1 MLPTNTPM
9 EMVAEQE
16 DIYLPAPSESD
27 DLRADYQS
35 LRLTLGRHPMALLR
49 EAGEPFS
56 KLKRACDLEPL
67 NHGRFVQ
74 VAGIV
79 TGRQRPSTATGVLF
93 LTLEDETNN
102 INVVVWSR
110 IFEQYRAAVVQGRL
124 LKIKGV
130 LEREKSVLHVVAGH
144 VEDLSSYLEHFS
156 LKSRDFR

>member
-56 KLKRACDLEPL
+56 NLIMAALFRL
-67 NHGRFVQ
+67 Q
-74 VAGIV
+74 V
-79 TGRQRPSTATGVLF
+79 L
-93 LTLEDETNN
+93 
-102 INVVVWSR
+102 
-110 IFEQYRAAVVQGRL
+110 
-124 LKIKGV
+124 
-130 LEREKSVLHVVAGH
+130 
-144 VEDLSSYLEHFS
+144 
-156 LKSRDFR
+156 